1 MPLNYNSSNLS
12 DSVFLNQK
20 TDFTTLKYGMDQ
32 PQGGNSGLPYVKFP
46 MQDAGP
52 VTNSILQFYQRNRN
66 SLDYP
71 IRGGAELDPGTGTAR
86 RTLTGEID
94 QLRISKFL
102 KDGSKGPAFLN
113 KQVNLQKTNPRMETT
128 QGYQSTSFG
137 TIPNTWIYDPSG
149 KNMLSAV
156 LSSGTGYHP
165 DRIGINGFQFQNF
178 YAATIQKQFTTVN
191 GKDRNRL
198 IAFYQTKMF
207 NSNREVI
214 FTDPNLYNTL
224 GMSLNKSVLF
234 DYIQGPGSTYGVGK
248 TVIRRATDT
257 TLVSNILTLTY
268 DQIKNQK
275 PNGVNALFQDV
286 SKIQDFRSQVSSP
299 GQQARAWNFSNQS
312 IQNGMNAGNP
322 GDPRISRLNPKYPF
336 VSYVRGTDVGI
347 DRLNTL
353 APFTVNEG
361 DSPFDNQYAKDIIKF
376 AFEAISNDNP
386 TKTTALVFRAF
397 LSGISDNHSGE
408 YNSFRYLGRGEN
420 FRTYQGFDRTVSFS
434 FKIFAQSRPELRPM
448 YEKLNYLT
456 SQVYPDYSPNTSAMR
471 APIIKLTI
479 GDYLYRT
486 PGVLESINITIED
499 NTSWEINQENEAY
512 SGRKVAELP
521 HYLNVSITF
530 KPIMDILPRR
540 AQDLTDIPALIANGN
555 FIVDTLQKKQADTF
569 KTEEQRKRQ
578 AAIDERQQ
586 AQDQKV
592 AQKADENKVYQ
603 ALIDFNTQ
611 QVRTLL
617 ENPPTIPQTIDTS
630 FLPETG

>member
-1 MPLNYNSSNLS
+1 MPLNYKSSNLS

-52 VTNSILQFYQRNRN
+52 VTNSILQYYQKSRN

-71 IRGGAELDPGTGTAR
+71 IRGGSELDPGTGTAR

-198 IAFYQTKMF
+198 YAFYQTKMF
-207 NSNREVI
+207 NSNKEVK

-224 GMSLNKSVLF
+224 GMSLNKSILF

-248 TVIRRATDT
+248 TIIRRATDT

-268 DQIKNQK
+268 DQIKQQQT
-275 PNGVNALFQDV
+275 NGTNSLFQNV
-286 SKIQDFRSQVSSP
+286 SNIQDFRSKVASP
-299 GQQARAWNFSNQS
+299 AQRSKAWNFVEDS
-312 IQNGMNAGNP
+312 IQNKMKTGNP
-322 GDPRISRLNPKYPF
+322 GDPRISRLNKTF
-336 VSYVRGTDVGI
+336 TSYVQSTDVGI

-353 APFTVNEG
+353 MPFNVNEG
-361 DSPFDNQYAKDIIKF
+361 GSPFDNPNAKDIIKF

-397 LSGISDNHSGE
+397 LSGISDNHSAE

-499 NTSWEINQENEAY
+499 NASWEIASLAGEKE
-512 SGRKVAELP
+512 SRDVGELP
-521 HYLNVSITF
+521 HYLNVSVSF

-540 AQDLTDIPALIANGN
+540 AQELNDIPALLANRN
-555 FIVDTLQKKQADTF
+555 MIIDSEAKAQADTRDLIN
-569 KTEEQRKRQ
+569 KGAATRQLLSDLEENNILTRV
-578 AAIDERQQ
+578 I
-586 AQDQKV
+586 
-592 AQKADENKVYQ
+592 
-603 ALIDFNTQ
+603 F
-611 QVRTLL
+611 
-617 ENPPTIPQTIDTS
+617 
-630 FLPETG
+630 

>member
-1 MPLNYNSSNLS
+1 
-12 DSVFLNQK
+12 
-20 TDFTTLKYGMDQ
+20 
-32 PQGGNSGLPYVKFP
+32 
-46 MQDAGP
+46 
-52 VTNSILQFYQRNRN
+52 
-66 SLDYP
+66 
-71 IRGGAELDPGTGTAR
+71 
-86 RTLTGEID
+86 
-94 QLRISKFL
+94 
-102 KDGSKGPAFLN
+102 
-113 KQVNLQKTNPRMETT
+113 
-128 QGYQSTSFG
+128 
-137 TIPNTWIYDPSG
+137 
-149 KNMLSAV
+149 
-156 LSSGTGYHP
+156 
-165 DRIGINGFQFQNF
+165 
-178 YAATIQKQFTTVN
+178 
-191 GKDRNRL
+191 
-198 IAFYQTKMF
+198 MF
-207 NSNREVI
+207 NSNKEVK

-224 GMSLNKSVLF
+224 GMSLNKSILF

-248 TVIRRATDT
+248 TIIRRATDT

-268 DQIKNQK
+268 DQIKNQET
-275 PNGVNALFQDV
+275 NRSNALFQDV
-286 SKIQDFRSQVSSP
+286 LKIQDFRSQVASP
-299 GQQARAWNFSNQS
+299 GQRARAWNFSEQS

-336 VSYVRGTDVGI
+336 VSYVKGTDVGI
-347 DRLNTL
+347 DRLNALT
-353 APFTVNEG
+353 PFTVNEG
-361 DSPFDNQYAKDIIKF
+361 DNPFSGDYAKDIIKF

-397 LSGISDNHSGE
+397 LSGISDNHSAE

-499 NTSWEINQENEAY
+499 NASWEINQENDSY
-512 SGRKVAELP
+512 SGRAVAELP
-521 HYLNVSITF
+521 HYLNVSISF

-540 AQDLTDIPALIANGN
+540 AQDLSDTPALLANGN
-555 FIVDTLQKKQADTF
+555 FIVDTLQKKDNDTF

-586 AQDQKV
+586 AQDQKA
-592 AQKADENKVYQ
+592 AQKADENKVFQ
-603 ALIDFNTQ
+603 ALADFNTQ

-617 ENPPTIPQTIDTS
+617 QNPPTIPQTIDTS

>member
-1 MPLNYNSSNLS
+1 MPLNYNSPNLT
-12 DSVFLNQK
+12 DSVFLKQQ

-52 VTNSILQFYQRNRN
+52 VTNSILQFYQLNRT

-71 IRGGAELDPGTGTAR
+71 VRGGGAVDSLTGGPR
-86 RTLTGEID
+86 KTLTSEVD

-102 KDGSKGPAFLN
+102 KDGARGPAFLQ
-113 KQVNLQKTNPRMETT
+113 KQVQLQKTNPRMETT
-128 QGYQSTSFG
+128 QGYQATSFG
-137 TIPNTWIYDPSG
+137 SIPNTWIYDPSG
-149 KNMLSAV
+149 KTTLSAV
-156 LSSGTGYHP
+156 LTSGTGYHP
-165 DRIGINGFQFQNF
+165 DRIGLNGFQFQNF

-198 IAFYQTKMF
+198 LAFYQTKMF
-207 NSNREVI
+207 NSNREVR

-224 GMSLNKSVLF
+224 GMSLNKGVLF

-248 TVIRRATDT
+248 TIIKRVNDT

-268 DQIKNQK
+268 DQIKKQQT
-275 PNGVNALFQDV
+275 NGSNKLFQEV
-286 SKIQDFRSQVSSP
+286 SNIQDFRKQVASP
-299 GQQARAWNFSNQS
+299 SQQAKAWNFTKDS
-312 IQNGMNAGNP
+312 IQNKLKAGNP
-322 GDPRISRLNPKYPF
+322 GDPRISRLNKTF
-336 VSYVRGTDVGI
+336 TSYVQSTDVGI

-353 APFTVNEG
+353 MPFNVNEG
-361 DSPFDNQYAKDIIKF
+361 ASPFDNPNSKDIIKF

-386 TKTTALVFRAF
+386 SKTTALVFRAF
-397 LSGISDNHSGE
+397 LSGISDNHSAE

-420 FRTYQGFDRTVSFS
+420 FRTYQGFDRTVNFS

-456 SQVYPDYSPNTSAMR
+456 SQVYPDYSPTTSVMR

-499 NTSWEINQENEAY
+499 DTSWEIASLPGEKQSRAV
-512 SGRKVAELP
+512 GELP
-521 HYLNVSITF
+521 HYINVTVSF

-540 AQDLTDIPALIANGN
+540 AQELNDIPALLANRN
-555 FIVDTLQKKQADTF
+555 MIIDSEAKNIADTRVLIDDGLRRIN
-569 KTEEQRKRQ
+569 EQFL
-578 AAIDERQQ
+578 
-586 AQDQKV
+586 
-592 AQKADENKVYQ
+592 ADEINEQ
-603 ALIDFNTQ
+603 ILRNSIN
-611 QVRTLL
+611 
-617 ENPPTIPQTIDTS
+617 NPIQITPSGIIDTD
-630 FLPETG
+630 FLPTTG

>member
-1 MPLNYNSSNLS
+1 MPLNYNSSNLA
-12 DSVFLNQK
+12 DSVFLKQQ

-52 VTNSILQFYQRNRN
+52 VTNSILQYYQKNRN
-66 SLDYP
+66 GLDYP
-71 IRGGAELDPGTGTAR
+71 IRGGSELDPGTGTAR

-102 KDGSKGPAFLN
+102 KDGAKGPAFLK
-113 KQVNLQKTNPRMETT
+113 KQVELQKTNPRMETT

-137 TIPNTWIYDPSG
+137 SIPNTWIYDPSG
-149 KNMLSAV
+149 KNLLNAI
-156 LSSGTGYHP
+156 LTSGTGYRP

-198 IAFYQTKMF
+198 LAFYQTKMF
-207 NSNREVI
+207 NSNREVV
-214 FTDPNLYNTL
+214 FSDPNLYNTL
-224 GMSLNKSVLF
+224 GMSLNKSILF
-234 DYIQGPGSTYGVGK
+234 DYAQGPGSTYGIGK
-248 TVIRRATDT
+248 TTVRRATDT

-268 DQIKNQK
+268 DQIKQQQT
-275 PNGVNALFQDV
+275 NGTNSLFQNV
-286 SKIQDFRSQVSSP
+286 SNIQDFRSKVASP
-299 GQQARAWNFSNQS
+299 SQRSKAWNFNKDS
-312 IQNGMNAGNP
+312 IQNGMNAGIP
-322 GDPRISRLNPKYPF
+322 GDPTISRLNKTF
-336 VSYVRGTDVGI
+336 TSYVQNTDVGI
-347 DRLNTL
+347 DRLNALSPYQVEDSTG
-353 APFTVNEG
+353 PFSNPN
-361 DSPFDNQYAKDIIKF
+361 SKDIIKF

-397 LSGISDNHSGE
+397 LSGISDNHSAD
-408 YNSFRYLGRGEN
+408 YNTFRYLGRGEN

-456 SQVYPDYSPNTSAMR
+456 SQVYPDYNTQTTSAMR

-499 NTSWEINQENEAY
+499 NTSWEIASLAGEKQSRAV
-512 SGRKVAELP
+512 GELP
-521 HYLNVSITF
+521 HYLNVAISF

-540 AQDLTDIPALIANGN
+540 AQELNDIPALLANRN
-555 FIVDTLQKKQADTF
+555 MIIDSEAKAQADTRDLIN
-569 KTEEQRKRQ
+569 KGAATRQLLSDLEENNILTRV
-578 AAIDERQQ
+578 I
-586 AQDQKV
+586 
-592 AQKADENKVYQ
+592 
-603 ALIDFNTQ
+603 F
-611 QVRTLL
+611 
-617 ENPPTIPQTIDTS
+617 
-630 FLPETG
+630 

>member
-1 MPLNYNSSNLS
+1 MPLNYNSPNLR
-12 DSVFLNQK
+12 DSVFLEQK

-52 VTNSILQFYQRNRN
+52 VTNSILQFYQQNRN

-71 IRGGAELDPGTGTAR
+71 VRGGGAVDSLTGGPR
-86 RTLTGEID
+86 KTLTSEVD

-102 KDGSKGPAFLN
+102 KDGARGPAFLQ
-113 KQVNLQKTNPRMETT
+113 KQVQLQKTNPRMETT
-128 QGYQSTSFG
+128 QGYQATSFG
-137 TIPNTWIYDPSG
+137 SIPNTWIYDPSG
-149 KNMLSAV
+149 KTTLSAV

-165 DRIGINGFQFQNF
+165 DRIGLNGFQFQNF

-198 IAFYQTKMF
+198 LAFYQTKMF
-207 NSNREVI
+207 NSNREVR

-224 GMSLNKSVLF
+224 GMSLNKSILF

-248 TVIRRATDT
+248 TVIRRTNDT

-268 DQIKNQK
+268 DQIKQQQT
-275 PNGVNALFQDV
+275 NGANKLFQDV
-286 SKIQDFRSQVSSP
+286 LDSKIQDFRTKVASPSQQSK
-299 GQQARAWNFSNQS
+299 AWNFAKDS
-312 IQNGMNAGNP
+312 IQNKLKTGNP
-322 GDPRISRLNPKYPF
+322 GDPRISRLNRTF
-336 VSYVRGTDVGI
+336 TSYVPTTDVGI

-353 APFTVNEG
+353 MPFNVNEG
-361 DSPFDNQYAKDIIKF
+361 DSPFDNPNSKDIIKF

-386 TKTTALVFRAF
+386 SKTTALVFRAF
-397 LSGISDNHSGE
+397 LSGISDNHSAD

-420 FRTYQGFDRTVSFS
+420 FRTYQGFDRTVNFS

-456 SQVYPDYSPNTSAMR
+456 SQVYPDYSPSTSAMR
-471 APIIKLTI
+471 APIVKLTI

-499 NTSWEINQENEAY
+499 DTSWEIASLAGEKQSRAV
-512 SGRKVAELP
+512 GELP
-521 HYLNVSITF
+521 HYINVTVSF

-540 AQDLTDIPALIANGN
+540 AQELNDIPALLANRN
-555 FIVDTLQKKQADTF
+555 MIIDSEAKAQADTRVLITNGIRAINQQF
-569 KTEEQRKRQ
+569 EESDRIQNETRDLINEG
-578 AAIDERQQ
+578 AATRELLSGL
-586 AQDQKV
+586 
-592 AQKADENKVYQ
+592 EESGF
-603 ALIDFNTQ
+603 FNNNT
-611 QVRTLL
+611 RR
-617 ENPPTIPQTIDTS
+617 I
-630 FLPETG
+630 

>member
-1 MPLNYNSSNLS
+1 
-12 DSVFLNQK
+12 
-20 TDFTTLKYGMDQ
+20 MDQ

-71 IRGGAELDPGTGTAR
+71 IRGGSELDPGTGTAR

-102 KDGSKGPAFLN
+102 KDGSRGPAFLK
-113 KQVNLQKTNPRMETT
+113 KQVELQKTNPRIETT
-128 QGYQSTSFG
+128 QGYQATSFG
-137 TIPNTWIYDPSG
+137 SIPNTWIYDPSG
-149 KNMLSAV
+149 KNLLSAV
-156 LSSGTGYHP
+156 LTSGTGYRP

-207 NSNREVI
+207 NSNREVR

-224 GMSLNKSVLF
+224 GMSLNKSILF

-248 TVIRRATDT
+248 TIVRRATDT

-268 DQIKNQK
+268 DQIKIQQENK
-275 PNGVNALFQDV
+275 TNSLFQNVLD
-286 SKIQDFRSQVSSP
+286 SKIQDFRSQVASP
-299 GQQARAWNFSNQS
+299 SQRSKAWNFNRDS
-312 IQNGMNAGNP
+312 IQNGMFAGNP
-322 GDPRISRLNPKYPF
+322 GDPRISRDNRTF
-336 VSYVRGTDVGI
+336 TSYVQGTDVGI
-347 DRLNTL
+347 DRLNAL
-353 APFTVNEG
+353 MPFNVNEG
-361 DSPFDNQYAKDIIKF
+361 GTPFSDDYSNDIIKF

-397 LSGISDNHSGE
+397 LSGISDNHAAE
-408 YNSFRYLGRGEN
+408 YNTFKYLGRGEN
-420 FRTYQGFDRTVSFS
+420 FRTYQGFDRTVNFS

-448 YEKLNYLT
+448 YEKLNYLA
-456 SQVYPDYSPNTSAMR
+456 SQVYPDYSPSTSAMR

-499 NTSWEINQENEAY
+499 DSSWEIASLQGEKESRAV
-512 SGRKVAELP
+512 GELP
-521 HYLNVSITF
+521 HYLNVTVSF

-540 AQDLTDIPALIANGN
+540 AQELKDTPALLANRN
-555 FIVDTLQKKQADTF
+555 MIVDTLQKQNEKDLVQNARDKALSDKLLMTPNF
-569 KTEEQRKRQ
+569 SNL
-578 AAIDERQQ
+578 QQ
-586 AQDQKV
+586 QNLTNQQINDRLLGT
-592 AQKADENKVYQ
+592 NR
-603 ALIDFNTQ
+603 FNNPNPTTNNTQ
-611 QVRTLL
+611 LTNRLL
-617 ENPPTIPQTIDTS
+617 GINT
-630 FLPETG
+630 FNGG

>member
-1 MPLNYNSSNLS
+1 MPLNYNSPNLR
-12 DSVFLNQK
+12 DSVFLEQK

-52 VTNSILQFYQRNRN
+52 VTNSILQFYQLNRT

-71 IRGGAELDPGTGTAR
+71 VRGGGAVDSLTGGPR
-86 RTLTGEID
+86 KTLTSEID

-102 KDGSKGPAFLN
+102 KDGARGPAFLQ
-113 KQVNLQKTNPRMETT
+113 KQVQLQKTNPRMETT
-128 QGYQSTSFG
+128 QGYQATSFG
-137 TIPNTWIYDPSG
+137 SIPNTWIYDPSG
-149 KNMLSAV
+149 KTTLSAV

-165 DRIGINGFQFQNF
+165 DRIGLNGFQFQNF

-198 IAFYQTKMF
+198 LAFYQTKMF
-207 NSNREVI
+207 NSNREVR

-224 GMSLNKSVLF
+224 GMSLNKGILF

-248 TVIRRATDT
+248 TLIKRTTDT

-268 DQIKNQK
+268 DQIKQQQTNRS
-275 PNGVNALFQDV
+275 NALFQTV
-286 SKIQDFRSQVSSP
+286 SNIQDFRSKVASPSQV
-299 GQQARAWNFSNQS
+299 AKAWNFTNDS
-312 IQNGMNAGNP
+312 IQNKMKAGNP
-322 GDPRISRLNPKYPF
+322 GDPRISRLNKTF
-336 VSYVRGTDVGI
+336 TSYVTGTNVGI

-353 APFTVNEG
+353 MPFNVNEG
-361 DSPFDNQYAKDIIKF
+361 ASPFDNADSKDVIKF

-397 LSGISDNHSGE
+397 LSNISDNHSGD
-408 YNSFRYLGRGEN
+408 YSTFRYLGRGEN
-420 FRTYQGFDRTVSFS
+420 FRTYQGFDRTVTFS

-456 SQVYPDYSPNTSAMR
+456 SQVYPDYSPTTSIMR

-499 NTSWEINQENEAY
+499 NASWEITALKGEKQSRAV
-512 SGRKVAELP
+512 GELP
-521 HYLNVSITF
+521 HYLNVSVTF

-540 AQDLTDIPALIANGN
+540 AQELNDIPALMANRN
-555 FIVDTLQKKQADTF
+555 MIIDSEAKDIVDTRF
-569 KTEEQRKRQ
+569 KINEAIRIINEQFL
-578 AAIDERQQ
+578 
-586 AQDQKV
+586 
-592 AQKADENKVYQ
+592 ADEINEQ
-603 ALIDFNTQ
+603 IRRNSIA
-611 QVRTLL
+611 
-617 ENPPTIPQTIDTS
+617 NPPIIPDGTIDTDL
-630 FLPETG
+630 LPTTG

>member
-1 MPLNYNSSNLS
+1 MPLNYKSSNLS

-52 VTNSILQFYQRNRN
+52 VTNSILQFYQKNRN

-71 IRGGAELDPGTGTAR
+71 IRGGSELDPGTGTAR

-102 KDGSKGPAFLN
+102 KDGAKGPAFLN

-198 IAFYQTKMF
+198 YAFYQTKMF
-207 NSNREVI
+207 NSNKEVK

-224 GMSLNKSVLF
+224 GMSLNKSILF

-248 TVIRRATDT
+248 TIIRRATDT

-268 DQIKNQK
+268 DQIKQQQT
-275 PNGVNALFQDV
+275 NGTNSLFQNV
-286 SKIQDFRSQVSSP
+286 SNIQDFRSKVASP
-299 GQQARAWNFSNQS
+299 AQRSKAWNFVEDS
-312 IQNGMNAGNP
+312 IQNKMKTGNP
-322 GDPRISRLNPKYPF
+322 GDPRISRLNKTF
-336 VSYVRGTDVGI
+336 TSYVQSTDVGI

-353 APFTVNEG
+353 MPFNVNEG
-361 DSPFDNQYAKDIIKF
+361 DSPFENPNAKDIIKF

-397 LSGISDNHSGE
+397 LSGISDNHSAD
-408 YNSFRYLGRGEN
+408 YNTFRYLGRGEN

-456 SQVYPDYSPNTSAMR
+456 SQVYPDYNTQTTSAMR

-499 NTSWEINQENEAY
+499 NTSWEIASLAGEKQSRAV
-512 SGRKVAELP
+512 GELP
-521 HYLNVSITF
+521 HYLNVAISF

-540 AQDLTDIPALIANGN
+540 AQELNDIPALLANRN
-555 FIVDTLQKKQADTF
+555 MIIDSEAKAQADTRDLIN
-569 KTEEQRKRQ
+569 KGAATRQLLSDLEQSDIFTRV
-578 AAIDERQQ
+578 I
-586 AQDQKV
+586 
-592 AQKADENKVYQ
+592 
-603 ALIDFNTQ
+603 F
-611 QVRTLL
+611 
-617 ENPPTIPQTIDTS
+617 
-630 FLPETG
+630 

>member
-1 MPLNYNSSNLS
+1 MPLNYKSSNLS

-52 VTNSILQFYQRNRN
+52 VTNSILQFYQKNRN

-71 IRGGAELDPGTGTAR
+71 IRGGSELDPGTGTAR

-198 IAFYQTKMF
+198 YAFYQTKMF
-207 NSNREVI
+207 NSNKEVK

-224 GMSLNKSVLF
+224 GMSLNKSILF

-248 TVIRRATDT
+248 TIIRRATDT

-268 DQIKNQK
+268 DQIKQQETNRS
-275 PNGVNALFQDV
+275 NALFQDV
-286 SKIQDFRSQVSSP
+286 LKIQDFRSQVASP
-299 GQQARAWNFSNQS
+299 SQRSKAWNFVEDS
-312 IQNGMNAGNP
+312 IQNKMKTGNP
-322 GDPRISRLNPKYPF
+322 GDPRISRLNKTF
-336 VSYVRGTDVGI
+336 TSYVQSTDVGI

-353 APFTVNEG
+353 MPFNVNEG
-361 DSPFDNQYAKDIIKF
+361 GSPFDNPNAKDIIKF

-397 LSGISDNHSGE
+397 LSGISDNHSAE

-499 NTSWEINQENEAY
+499 NASWEIASLAGEKE
-512 SGRKVAELP
+512 SRDVGELP
-521 HYLNVSITF
+521 HYLNVSVSF

-540 AQDLTDIPALIANGN
+540 AQELNDIPALLANRN
-555 FIVDTLQKKQADTF
+555 MIIDSEAKAQADTRDLIN
-569 KTEEQRKRQ
+569 KGAATRQLLSDLEENNILTRV
-578 AAIDERQQ
+578 I
-586 AQDQKV
+586 
-592 AQKADENKVYQ
+592 
-603 ALIDFNTQ
+603 F
-611 QVRTLL
+611 
-617 ENPPTIPQTIDTS
+617 
-630 FLPETG
+630 

>member
-20 TDFTTLKYGMDQ
+20 TDFTMLKYGMDQ

-52 VTNSILQFYQRNRN
+52 VTNSILQFYQKNRN

-71 IRGGAELDPGTGTAR
+71 IRGGSELDPFTGTTR
-86 RTLTGEID
+86 KTLSGEID

-102 KDGSKGPAFLN
+102 QDGTKGSAFLK
-113 KQVNLQKTNPRMETT
+113 KQVDLQKTNPRMETT

-137 TIPNTWIYDPSG
+137 SIPNTWIYDPSG
-149 KNMLSAV
+149 KNMLNAV

-165 DRIGINGFQFQNF
+165 DRIGINGFQYQNF

-198 IAFYQTKMF
+198 LAFYQTKMF
-207 NSNREVI
+207 NSSKEVV
-214 FTDPNLYNTL
+214 FSDPNLYNTL
-224 GMSLNKSVLF
+224 GMSLNKGILF
-234 DYIQGPGSTYGVGK
+234 DYAQGPGSNYGIGK
-248 TVIRRATDT
+248 TIVKRATDT

-268 DQIKNQK
+268 DQIKNQA
-275 PNGVNALFQDV
+275 VNRSNSVFQTV
-286 SKIQDFRSQVSSP
+286 SNIQDFRSKVASP
-299 GQQARAWNFSNQS
+299 AQQARAWDFSNQS

-336 VSYVRGTDVGI
+336 VSYIRGTDVGI
-347 DRLNTL
+347 DRLNAL
-353 APFTVNEG
+353 SPFTVNEG
-361 DSPFDNQYAKDIIKF
+361 DDPFSNDYAKDIIKF
-376 AFEAISNDNP
+376 AFEAVSNDNP
-386 TKTTALVFRAF
+386 TQTTALVFRAF
-397 LSGISDNHSGE
+397 LSSITDNHSGE
-408 YNSFRYLGRGEN
+408 YNTFRYLGRGEN

-456 SQVYPDYSPNTSAMR
+456 SQVYPDYSPTTSVMR

-499 NTSWEINQENEAY
+499 NASWEINKENEAY

-521 HYLNVSITF
+521 HYLNVSVSF

-540 AQDLTDIPALIANGN
+540 AKDLTDTPALIANGN
-555 FIVDTLQKKQADTF
+555 YIVDTLQKEQQQNIKTQAAAERNKLQQESNALQADTRNLINQGAA
-569 KTEEQRKRQ
+569 TRELLSGLEQSGF
-578 AAIDERQQ
+578 
-586 AQDQKV
+586 
-592 AQKADENKVYQ
+592 
-603 ALIDFNTQ
+603 FNTI
-611 QVRTLL
+611 L
-617 ENPPTIPQTIDTS
+617 
-630 FLPETG
+630 

>member
-1 MPLNYNSSNLS
+1 MALNYNSPNLS
-12 DSVFLNQK
+12 DSVFLRQQ

-52 VTNSILQFYQRNRN
+52 VTNSILQYYQKNRN
-66 SLDYP
+66 GLDYP
-71 IRGGAELDPGTGTAR
+71 IRGGSELDPGTGTAR

-102 KDGSKGPAFLN
+102 KDGAKGPAFLK
-113 KQVNLQKTNPRMETT
+113 KQVELQKTNPRMETT

-137 TIPNTWIYDPSG
+137 SIPNTWIYDPSG
-149 KNMLSAV
+149 KNLLNAI
-156 LSSGTGYHP
+156 LTSGTGYRP

-207 NSNREVI
+207 NSSREVV
-214 FTDPNLYNTL
+214 FSDPNLYNTL
-224 GMSLNKSVLF
+224 GMSLNKSILF
-234 DYIQGPGSTYGVGK
+234 DYAQGPGSTYGIGK
-248 TVIRRATDT
+248 TTVRRATDT

-268 DQIKNQK
+268 DQIKQQQT
-275 PNGVNALFQDV
+275 NGTNSLFQNV
-286 SKIQDFRSQVSSP
+286 SNIQDFRSKVASP
-299 GQQARAWNFSNQS
+299 AQRSKAWNFVEDS
-312 IQNGMNAGNP
+312 IQNKMKTGNP
-322 GDPRISRLNPKYPF
+322 GDPRISRLNRTF
-336 VSYVRGTDVGI
+336 TSYVQSTDVGI

-353 APFTVNEG
+353 MPFNVNEG
-361 DSPFDNQYAKDIIKF
+361 DSPFENPNAKDIIKF
-376 AFEAISNDNP
+376 GFEAISNDNP
-386 TKTTALVFRAF
+386 SKTTALVFRAF
-397 LSGISDNHSGE
+397 LSSISDNHSAD

-456 SQVYPDYSPNTSAMR
+456 SQVYPDYSSTTSAMR

-499 NTSWEINQENEAY
+499 NTSWEIASLAGEKQSRAV
-512 SGRKVAELP
+512 GELP
-521 HYLNVSITF
+521 HYLNVAVSF

-540 AQDLTDIPALIANGN
+540 AQELNDIPALLANRN
-555 FIVDTLQKKQADTF
+555 MIIDSEAKAQADTRVLLTNGINAINQQF
-569 KTEEQRKRQ
+569 EESDRIQNETRDLINQGAATTELLSGLE
-578 AAIDERQQ
+578 ESGF
-586 AQDQKV
+586 
-592 AQKADENKVYQ
+592 
-603 ALIDFNTQ
+603 FNNSTTNT
-611 QVRTLL
+611 RR
-617 ENPPTIPQTIDTS
+617 I
-630 FLPETG
+630 

>member
-1 MPLNYNSSNLS
+1 MPLNYNSPNLR
-12 DSVFLNQK
+12 DSVFLEQK

-52 VTNSILQFYQRNRN
+52 VTNSILQFYQLNRT

-71 IRGGAELDPGTGTAR
+71 VRGGGAVDSLTGGPR
-86 RTLTGEID
+86 KTLTSEVD

-102 KDGSKGPAFLN
+102 KDGARGPAFLQ
-113 KQVNLQKTNPRMETT
+113 KQVQLQKTNPRIETT
-128 QGYQSTSFG
+128 QGYQATSFG
-137 TIPNTWIYDPSG
+137 SIPNTWIYDPSG
-149 KNMLSAV
+149 KTTLSAV
-156 LSSGTGYHP
+156 LTSGTGYHP
-165 DRIGINGFQFQNF
+165 DRIGLNGFQFQNF

-198 IAFYQTKMF
+198 LAFYQTKMF
-207 NSNREVI
+207 NSNREVR

-224 GMSLNKSVLF
+224 GMSLNKGILF

-248 TVIRRATDT
+248 TVIRRANDT

-268 DQIKNQK
+268 DQIKQQQT
-275 PNGVNALFQDV
+275 NGSNSLFQNV
-286 SKIQDFRSQVSSP
+286 SNIQDFRSKVASP
-299 GQQARAWNFSNQS
+299 VQQARAWNFSNQS
-312 IQNGMNAGNP
+312 IQNRMNAGNP
-322 GDPRISRLNPKYPF
+322 GDPRISRLNPNFPY

-353 APFTVNEG
+353 SPFTVNEG
-361 DSPFDNQYAKDIIKF
+361 ETPFDKDYSKDIIKF

-397 LSGISDNHSGE
+397 LSAITDNHSGD
-408 YNSFRYLGRGEN
+408 YSSFRYLGRGEN
-420 FRTYQGFDRTVSFS
+420 FRTYQGFDRTVTFS

-456 SQVYPDYSPNTSAMR
+456 SQVYPDYTKDTAIMR
-471 APIIKLTI
+471 APIVKLTI

-486 PGVLESINITIED
+486 PGFLESVNISIED
-499 NTSWEINQENEAY
+499 DASWEINQENEAY

-521 HYLNVSITF
+521 HYLNVSISF

-540 AQDLTDIPALIANGN
+540 AQDLSDTPALLANGN
-555 FIVDTLQKKQADTF
+555 FIIDTKQKEQNDTL

-578 AAIDERQQ
+578 AAIDERNRLQQ
-586 AQDQKV
+586 ESNRLQN
-592 AQKADENKVYQ
+592 ETRN
-603 ALIDFNTQ
+603 LINERAATTELLSGLEESGFFNNNT
-611 QVRTLL
+611 RR
-617 ENPPTIPQTIDTS
+617 I
-630 FLPETG
+630 

>member
-1 MPLNYNSSNLS
+1 MPLNYNSPNLQ
-12 DSVFLNQK
+12 DSVFLEQK

-71 IRGGAELDPGTGTAR
+71 IRGGSELDPGTGTAR

-102 KDGSKGPAFLN
+102 KDGSRGPAFLK
-113 KQVNLQKTNPRMETT
+113 KQVELQKTNPRIETT
-128 QGYQSTSFG
+128 QGYQATSFG
-137 TIPNTWIYDPSG
+137 SIPNTWIYDPSG
-149 KNMLSAV
+149 KNLLSAV
-156 LSSGTGYHP
+156 LTSGTGYRP

-191 GKDRNRL
+191 GKNRNRL
-198 IAFYQTKMF
+198 LAFYQTKMF
-207 NSNREVI
+207 NSNREVR

-224 GMSLNKSVLF
+224 GMSLNKSILF

-248 TVIRRATDT
+248 TIIRRVNDT

-268 DQIKNQK
+268 DQIKAQQT
-275 PNGVNALFQDV
+275 NGANALFQDV
-286 SKIQDFRSQVSSP
+286 LNSKIQDFRSKVASP
-299 GQQARAWNFSNQS
+299 SQRAKAWNFAKDS
-312 IQNGMNAGNP
+312 IQNKMNAGNP
-322 GDPRISRLNPKYPF
+322 GDPQISRLNRTF
-336 VSYVRGTDVGI
+336 TSYVRGTDVGI

-353 APFTVNEG
+353 MPFNVNEG
-361 DSPFDNQYAKDIIKF
+361 DSPFENQYAKDIIKF

-386 TKTTALVFRAF
+386 SKTTALVFRAF
-397 LSGISDNHSGE
+397 LSGISDNHSAE

-420 FRTYQGFDRTVSFS
+420 FRTYQGFDRTVNFS
-434 FKIFAQSRPELRPM
+434 FKIFAQSRQELRPM

-456 SQVYPDYSPNTSAMR
+456 SQVYPDYSPTTSVMR

-499 NTSWEINQENEAY
+499 NASWEIASLPGEKQSRAV
-512 SGRKVAELP
+512 GELP
-521 HYLNVSITF
+521 HYLNVAVSF

-540 AQDLTDIPALIANGN
+540 AQELNDIPALLANRN
-555 FIVDTLQKKQADTF
+555 MIIDSEAKNVADTRVLIN
-569 KTEEQRKRQ
+569 EGLRRINEQFL
-578 AAIDERQQ
+578 A
-586 AQDQKV
+586 
-592 AQKADENKVYQ
+592 ENINEQ
-603 ALIDFNTQ
+603 
-611 QVRTLL
+611 LL
-617 ENPPTIPQTIDTS
+617 RNSIENPPIIPDGTIDTD
-630 FLPETG
+630 FLITTG

>member
-1 MPLNYNSSNLS
+1 MPLNYNSPNLR
-12 DSVFLNQK
+12 DSVFLEQK

-52 VTNSILQFYQRNRN
+52 VTNSILQFYQLNRT

-71 IRGGAELDPGTGTAR
+71 VRGGGAVDSLTGGPR
-86 RTLTGEID
+86 KTLTSEID

-102 KDGSKGPAFLN
+102 KDGARGPAFLQ
-113 KQVNLQKTNPRMETT
+113 KQVQLQKTNPRIETT
-128 QGYQSTSFG
+128 QGYQATSFG
-137 TIPNTWIYDPSG
+137 SIPNTWIYDPSG
-149 KNMLSAV
+149 KTTLSAV

-165 DRIGINGFQFQNF
+165 DRIGLNGFQFQNF

-198 IAFYQTKMF
+198 LAFYQTKMF
-207 NSNREVI
+207 NSNREVR

-224 GMSLNKSVLF
+224 GMSLNKSILF

-248 TVIRRATDT
+248 TVIRRTNDT

-268 DQIKNQK
+268 DQIKQQQT
-275 PNGVNALFQDV
+275 NGSNSLFQNV
-286 SKIQDFRSQVSSP
+286 SNIQDFRSKVASP
-299 GQQARAWNFSNQS
+299 VQQARAWNFSNQS
-312 IQNGMNAGNP
+312 IQNRMNAGNP
-322 GDPRISRLNPKYPF
+322 GDPRISRLNPNFPY

-353 APFTVNEG
+353 SPFTVNEG
-361 DSPFDNQYAKDIIKF
+361 ETPFDKNYSKDIIKF

-397 LSGISDNHSGE
+397 LSAITDNHSGD
-408 YNSFRYLGRGEN
+408 YNAFRYLGRGEN
-420 FRTYQGFDRTVSFS
+420 FRTYQGFDRTVTFS
-434 FKIFAQSRPELRPM
+434 FKIFAQSRAELRPM

-456 SQVYPDYSPNTSAMR
+456 SQVYPDYSPTTSAMR

-486 PGVLESINITIED
+486 PGVLESINIAIED
-499 NTSWEINQENEAY
+499 DASWEINQENEAY

-521 HYLNVSITF
+521 QYLNVSVSF

-540 AQDLTDIPALIANGN
+540 AQDVKDTPALLANGN
-555 FIVDTLQKKQADTF
+555 FIVDTLQKQEADLF
-569 KTEEQRKRQ
+569 KTQEQAKRQ
-578 AAIDERQQ
+578 AAVDERNRMQQ
-586 AQDQKV
+586 ESDRLQN
-592 AQKADENKVYQ
+592 ETRN
-603 ALIDFNTQ
+603 LINQRAATTELLSGLEESGFFNNNT
-611 QVRTLL
+611 RR
-617 ENPPTIPQTIDTS
+617 I
-630 FLPETG
+630 

>member
-1 MPLNYNSSNLS
+1 MPLNYNSPNLR
-12 DSVFLNQK
+12 DSVFLEQK

-52 VTNSILQFYQRNRN
+52 VTNSILQFYQQNRN

-71 IRGGAELDPGTGTAR
+71 VRGGGAVDSLTGGPR
-86 RTLTGEID
+86 KTLTSEVD

-102 KDGSKGPAFLN
+102 KDGARGPAFLQ
-113 KQVNLQKTNPRMETT
+113 KQVQLQKTNPRIETT
-128 QGYQSTSFG
+128 QGYQATSFG
-137 TIPNTWIYDPSG
+137 SIPNTWIYDPSG
-149 KNMLSAV
+149 KTTLSAV

-165 DRIGINGFQFQNF
+165 DRIGLNGFQFQNF

-198 IAFYQTKMF
+198 LAFYQTKMF
-207 NSNREVI
+207 NSNREVR

-224 GMSLNKSVLF
+224 GMSLNKSILF

-248 TVIRRATDT
+248 TVVRRVNDT

-268 DQIKNQK
+268 DQIKQQQT
-275 PNGVNALFQDV
+275 NGANKLFQDV
-286 SKIQDFRSQVSSP
+286 LDSKIQDFRTKVASPSQQSK
-299 GQQARAWNFSNQS
+299 AWNFAKDS
-312 IQNGMNAGNP
+312 IQNKLKTGNP
-322 GDPRISRLNPKYPF
+322 GDPRISRLNRTF
-336 VSYVRGTDVGI
+336 TSYVPTTDVGI

-353 APFTVNEG
+353 MPFNVNEG
-361 DSPFDNQYAKDIIKF
+361 DSPFDNPNSKDIIKF

-386 TKTTALVFRAF
+386 SKTTALVFRAF
-397 LSGISDNHSGE
+397 LSGISDNHSAD

-420 FRTYQGFDRTVSFS
+420 FRTYQGFDRTVNFS

-456 SQVYPDYSPNTSAMR
+456 SQVYPDYSPSTSAMR
-471 APIIKLTI
+471 APIVKLTI

-499 NTSWEINQENEAY
+499 DTSWEIASLAGEKQSRAV
-512 SGRKVAELP
+512 GELP
-521 HYLNVSITF
+521 HYINVTVSF

-540 AQDLTDIPALIANGN
+540 AQELNDIPALLANRN
-555 FIVDTLQKKQADTF
+555 MIIDSEAKALADTRVLITNGIRAINQQF
-569 KTEEQRKRQ
+569 EESDRIQNETRDLINEG
-578 AAIDERQQ
+578 AATRELLSGL
-586 AQDQKV
+586 
-592 AQKADENKVYQ
+592 EESGF
-603 ALIDFNTQ
+603 FNNNT
-611 QVRTLL
+611 RR
-617 ENPPTIPQTIDTS
+617 I
-630 FLPETG
+630 